1 MGGWCAACSAP
12 VSPGRPTPGVRCGGP
27 SGLRDTTPP
36 REMPS
41 TSSLHE
47 DRRMTPFRTPYQ
59 RIAERLDIRGAI
71 RAASARND
79 LLPPRPEDKA
89 GGELGKRF
97 SEYLLRELET
107 GGYDPTPAH
116 IIAVPKSQ
124 IGTRPAA
131 LLPFPDR
138 VVYEAIVNV
147 LRLRVTRFLLGH
159 DIVYWPRGNGADDKN
174 WTTFERSVLEQ
185 NGQYVV
191 CCDIAGFY
199 ESINHNTLASAVVQA
214 TGYRD
219 IADALVHFLHRTM
232 SGTRGL
238 PQGLAASDTLA
249 TVYLAQV
256 DRAMIRNGFRYT
268 RHGDDVRVSVDSYS
282 HGCRAARVMEAELR
296 KCGLL
301 LNGSKTRV
309 FRRSTYEASLVV
321 YEREWA
327 KAKKSFIEETAAQLR
342 KDQGAFEEAL
352 ARFDL
357 EELGWALFYH
367 GTIGVEE
374 AIDQLKAKMTLE
386 DGRIAARLFNSI
398 MEKRPTER
406 NGKVSR
412 LEREMFHWQ
421 LKKILYALA
430 AAESDVALSSVGE
443 LIRRYPDKTEI
454 LCEYMMRLQDRDE
467 AIVSQ
472 IEGALDEDTMEWA
485 FAWMV
490 RVLSRRPE
498 FVTSGIESRLEWVA
512 DNPGDGWLAAVE
524 AAKCL
529 AAMGRLSR
537 KTLLLLWNT
546 CPHAFRID
554 LAVAAVRMEKVA
566 DWGTAFVQSARGER
580 VHEVVMEHEAQ
591 GRISA

>member
-1 MGGWCAACSAP
+1 MI
-12 VSPGRPTPGVRCGGP
+12 
-27 SGLRDTTPP
+27 
-36 REMPS
+36 
-41 TSSLHE
+41 
-47 DRRMTPFRTPYQ
+47 PFRTPYQ
-59 RIAERLDIRGAI
+59 RIAERLDIRAAI

-79 LLPPRPEDKA
+79 LLPPRREDKA

-97 SEYLLRELET
+97 SEYLVRELET
-107 GGYDPTPAH
+107 GRYDPTPAH

-131 LLPFPDR
+131 LLPFQDR
-138 VVYEAIVNV
+138 VVYEAIVDV
-147 LRLRVTRFLLGH
+147 LRLRVARSLLGE
-159 DIVYWPRGNGADDKN
+159 DIVFWPRANGASDKN
-174 WTTFERSVLEQ
+174 WSTFERAILEQ

-191 CCDIAGFY
+191 SCDIAGFY
-199 ESINHNTLASAVVQA
+199 ESIDHSQLASAVVGA

-219 IADALVHFLHRTM
+219 IADALVHFLDRTM
-232 SGTRGL
+232 NGNRGL
-238 PQGLAASDTLA
+238 PQGLEASDTLA
-249 TVYLAQV
+249 TIYLAQV
-256 DRAMIRNGFRYT
+256 DRAMIRNGFRYI
-268 RHGDDVRVSVDSYS
+268 RHGDDARISVDSYS

-309 FRRSTYEASLVV
+309 FKRRTYEESLVV
-321 YEREWA
+321 YEKEWA
-327 KAKKSFIEETAAQLR
+327 KAKKSFVEEAAAQLR
-342 KDQGAFEEAL
+342 EDDEALEEAL

-367 GTIGVEE
+367 GIISVEE
-374 AIDQLKAKMTLE
+374 VIDKLKAKMTLE
-386 DGRIAARLFNSI
+386 DGAIAARLFNSI

-421 LKKILYALA
+421 LKKVLYALA

-454 LCEYMMRLQDRDE
+454 LCEYMMRLRDRDE

-485 FAWMV
+485 FAWMM
-490 RVLSRRPE
+490 RVLSKRPG
-498 FVTSGIESRLEWVA
+498 FVTSGIESRLERVA
-512 DNPGDGWLAAVE
+512 GNPGDSWLAAVE

-529 AAMGRLSR
+529 AAIGKLGRE
-537 KTLLLLWNT
+537 TLLLLWNT

-580 VHEVVMEHEAQ
+580 VQEVVMEHEAQ
-591 GRISA
+591 GGIVG

>member
-1 MGGWCAACSAP
+1 MI
-12 VSPGRPTPGVRCGGP
+12 
-27 SGLRDTTPP
+27 
-36 REMPS
+36 
-41 TSSLHE
+41 
-47 DRRMTPFRTPYQ
+47 PFRTPYQ
-59 RIAERLDIRGAI
+59 RIAERLNIRAAI

-79 LLPPRPEDKA
+79 LLPPRREDKT

-97 SEYLLRELET
+97 SKYLVRELET
-107 GGYDPTPAH
+107 GRYDPTPAH

-131 LLPFPDR
+131 LLPFRDR
-138 VVYEAIVNV
+138 VIYEAIVDV
-147 LRLRVTRFLLGH
+147 LRLRVARFLLGA
-159 DIVYWPRGNGADDKN
+159 DIVFWPRANGAIDKS
-174 WTTFERSVLEQ
+174 WSTFERAVLQQ
-185 NGQYVV
+185 NSQYVV
-191 CCDIAGFY
+191 SCDIAGFY
-199 ESINHNTLASAVVQA
+199 ESIDHSQLASAVVQA
-214 TGYRD
+214 TGYSD
-219 IADALVHFLHRTM
+219 IADALVHFLDRTM
-232 SGTRGL
+232 SGNRGL
-238 PQGLAASDTLA
+238 PQGLEASDTLA

-268 RHGDDVRVSVDSYS
+268 RHGDDARISVDSYS

-309 FRRSTYEASLVV
+309 FKRSTYEKSLVV
-321 YEREWA
+321 YEKEWA
-327 KAKKSFIEETAAQLR
+327 KAKKSFIEEAAAQLR
-342 KDQGAFEEAL
+342 EDDRALEEAL
-352 ARFDL
+352 ERFDL

-367 GTIGVEE
+367 GTIGVEDV
-374 AIDQLKAKMTLE
+374 IDKLKAVMTLG
-386 DGRIAARLFNSI
+386 DGEIAARLFNSI

-412 LEREMFHWQ
+412 LDREVFHWQ
-421 LKKILYALA
+421 LKKVLYTLA

-454 LCEYMMRLQDRDE
+454 LCEYVMRLQDRDE

-472 IEGALDEDTMEWA
+472 IDGALDEDTMEWA
-485 FAWMV
+485 FAWMM

-498 FVTSGIESRLEWVA
+498 FVTGSIEIRLKRVV
-512 DNPGDGWLAAVE
+512 DNPGDSWLAAVE
-524 AAKCL
+524 ATKCL
-529 AAMGRLSR
+529 AAMGKLSR

-546 CPHAFRID
+546 CPHAFRVD

-580 VHEVVMEHEAQ
+580 VQEVVMEHEAQ
-591 GRISA
+591 RGISR